1 MNNDLLIKIAEG
13 IIFTSQEPIKVK
25 DLSNRLPECKD
36 IDSIIDFLIN
46 KYKQGGFVLEKNGDT
61 LAFRTSSSISDYM
74 KVEKTIQKKLSKA
87 ALEILAIIAYHQ
99 PVTRAEIEDMRGIS
113 VSQGSLEVLLNN
125 NWVEPKGHKNIPGRP
140 STWRTTKDFLDHFGL
155 ASLKELPGISELKSA
170 GLLARNIGPSVLNR
184 DNTVSYTHLRAHE
197 T

>member
-184 DNTVSYTHLRAHE
+184 DNICLLYTSPSPRD
-197 T
+197 

>member
-1 MNNDLLIKIAEG
+1 MNNELLIKIAEG
-13 IIFTSQEPIKVK
+13 IIFTSEKPIRVK

-36 IDSIIDFLIN
+36 INFVIDFLLN
-46 KYKQGGFVLEKNGDT
+46 KYKLGGFVLEKSGDM
-61 LAFRTSSSISDYM
+61 LSFRTSSVIADYL

-87 ALEILAIIAYHQ
+87 ALEILSIIAYHQ
-99 PVTRAEIEDMRGIS
+99 PITRAEIEDMRGVS
-113 VSQGSLEVLLNN
+113 VSQGSLDVLLNN

-155 ASLKELPGISELKSA
+155 ASLKELPGLSELKSA

-184 DNTVSYTHLRAHE
+184 DNISDL
-197 T
+197 

>member
-1 MNNDLLIKIAEG
+1 
-13 IIFTSQEPIKVK
+13 
-25 DLSNRLPECKD
+25 
-36 IDSIIDFLIN
+36 
-46 KYKQGGFVLEKNGDT
+46 
-61 LAFRTSSSISDYM
+61 M

-125 NWVEPKGHKNIPGRP
+125 NWIHPKGHKNIPGRP

-155 ASLKELPGISELKSA
+155 SSLKELPGISELKSA

-184 DNTVSYTHLRAHE
+184 DNISDL
-197 T
+197 

>member
-36 IDSIIDFLIN
+36 IDSIIDFLVN
-46 KYKQGGFVLEKNGDT
+46 KYKQGGFVLE
-61 LAFRTSSSISDYM
+61 
-74 KVEKTIQKKLSKA
+74 
-87 ALEILAIIAYHQ
+87 
-99 PVTRAEIEDMRGIS
+99 
-113 VSQGSLEVLLNN
+113 
-125 NWVEPKGHKNIPGRP
+125 KGHKNIPGRP

-184 DNTVSYTHLRAHE
+184 DNISEL
-197 T
+197 

>member
-74 KVEKTIQKKLSKA
+74 KVEKTIQKN
-87 ALEILAIIAYHQ
+87 Y
-99 PVTRAEIEDMRGIS
+99 
-113 VSQGSLEVLLNN
+113 
-125 NWVEPKGHKNIPGRP
+125 
-140 STWRTTKDFLDHFGL
+140 
-155 ASLKELPGISELKSA
+155 LKQ
-170 GLLARNIGPSVLNR
+170 
-184 DNTVSYTHLRAHE
+184 H
-197 T
+197 

>member
-113 VSQGSLEVLLNN
+113 V
-125 NWVEPKGHKNIPGRP
+125 P
-140 STWRTTKDFLDHFGL
+140 
-155 ASLKELPGISELKSA
+155 
-170 GLLARNIGPSVLNR
+170 RNRIY
-184 DNTVSYTHLRAHE
+184 NTN
-197 T
+197 

>member
-1 MNNDLLIKIAEG
+1 MCIRD
-13 IIFTSQEPIKVK
+13 
-25 DLSNRLPECKD
+25 RPECKD

-184 DNTVSYTHLRAHE
+184 DNISEL
-197 T
+197 